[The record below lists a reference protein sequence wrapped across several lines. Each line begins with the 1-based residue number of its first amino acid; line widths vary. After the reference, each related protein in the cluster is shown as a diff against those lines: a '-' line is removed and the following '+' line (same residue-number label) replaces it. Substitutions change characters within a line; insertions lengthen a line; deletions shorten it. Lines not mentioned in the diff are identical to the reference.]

1 LPHNGPL
8 PGNSNIVVANLL
20 NSDRPVR
27 VLYSFPH
34 RLGMSRICATAWHEI
49 DSATAAGAQIHVI
62 AGDCVRPFSRS
73 ITVDKTF
80 VWGRVKLPYRLL
92 GTRRMCIL
100 HDKLVAL
107 KLPRLRDNI
116 DVIHA
121 WPLAALET
129 FRVAKSLGIPTV
141 LERPNAHTRF
151 AYEAVRAE
159 CERLGISMPDG
170 HEHAFDAAVLARE
183 EAEYALASRLLCP
196 SDFVARTFR
205 EKGFST
211 NRIARHQYGCDET
224 LFHPEPGPRPVD
236 RPFTVLFA
244 GGCSPRKGLHF
255 ALEAWLRSRAHQNGV
270 FLIVGDFIPAY
281 RDRISSMLS
290 HPSVQVLG
298 YRKDIAEIMRRCDVF
313 TLPSIEEGSALVTY
327 EARASGCLL
336 LVSEASGAICQHGV
350 NSLVHPVGDVNVL
363 RAHFDMLYE
372 RPDLLQSF
380 RTRSLET
387 LSDITW
393 KAGGRRLFDVY
404 RSACGLPDL

>member
-1 LPHNGPL
+1 
-8 PGNSNIVVANLL
+8 
-20 NSDRPVR
+20 
-27 VLYSFPH
+27 
-34 RLGMSRICATAWHEI
+34 
-49 DSATAAGAQIHVI
+49 
-62 AGDCVRPFSRS
+62 
-73 ITVDKTF
+73 
-80 VWGRVKLPYRLL
+80 
-92 GTRRMCIL
+92 
-100 HDKLVAL
+100 
-107 KLPRLRDNI
+107 
-116 DVIHA
+116 
-121 WPLAALET
+121 
-129 FRVAKSLGIPTV
+129 
-141 LERPNAHTRF
+141 
-151 AYEAVRAE
+151 
-159 CERLGISMPDG
+159 
-170 HEHAFDAAVLARE
+170 
-183 EAEYALASRLLCP
+183 
-196 SDFVARTFR
+196 
-205 EKGFST
+205 
-211 NRIARHQYGCDET
+211 
-224 LFHPEPGPRPVD
+224 
-236 RPFTVLFA
+236 
-244 GGCSPRKGLHF
+244 
-255 ALEAWLRSRAHQNGV
+255 LEAWLRSRAHQNGV